1 MKGTEEFKVERKAIV
16 IAEDDGK
23 VVENS
28 PQRPRDDVVREDYTE
43 NTAELPSRGQARL
56 LTEKW
61 AAPREE
67 GPKELRPIRLVE
79 GDVTEPSVVENEPA
93 VRTDVIREDDSN
105 EEARFSQILI
115 FFVIVFK

>member
-1 MKGTEEFKVERKAIV
+1 MHLQVKGTEEFKVERKAIV
-16 IAEDDGK
+16 IADEDGK

-28 PQRPRDDVVREDYTE
+28 PQRPRDDVIRGEDYVE

-67 GPKELRPIRLVE
+67 GLKELRPIRLVE
-79 GDVTEPSVVENEPA
+79 GDGTEPSVVENQ
-93 VRTDVIREDDSN
+93 RR
-105 EEARFSQILI
+105 
-115 FFVIVFK
+115 